1 MQLFGVFAFNNK
13 LYCLL
18 KQTCEDF
25 LRYNLWT
32 SAEWIKVTNND
43 NKKTWRNAIKS
54 THSIFKDRRLSV
66 AVSVADFYFVCYN
79 VTRYWSNNQHAT
91 CTVSSFSWT
100 TSPSIFLEISERHAT
115 DSAARTRISLL
126 SRAVI
131 FEGHVLRSR
140 TVISHWLTKTH
151 NKIHGLLLYGLCLL
165 LQQLILPVF
174 FILAPTRHHP
184 S

>member
-1 MQLFGVFAFNNK
+1 MQLFGAFAFNNK

-32 SAEWIKVTNND
+32 SAEWIKVANNH
-43 NKKTWRNAIKS
+43 NKKTWGNAIKS

-100 TSPSIFLEISERHAT
+100 TSPSIFFFLEISERHAT
-115 DSAARTRISLL
+115 DLAHTDVFPISVERWSL
-126 SRAVI
+126 RATY
-131 FEGHVLRSR
+131 SR

-151 NKIHGLLLYGLCLL
+151 KKIHGLLLYGLLLCLL
-165 LQQLILPVF
+165 L
-174 FILAPTRHHP
+174 
-184 S
+184 